1 MRAADKAELRS
12 LLDRLDAL
20 QGSLDIP
27 GATARAVGRLRP
39 PASGRQAALQSVLD
53 QLNRIEAGVLGQGA
67 TVRAARRLNRGSAL
81 LATSVL
87 LDSAMEH
94 YRGSFKNRA
103 MFTPLVVS
111 ALMLAISAHGT
122 TDREPSIHR
131 ARQAVSVSAAMTGVL
146 GTGFHLWNVLKRPG
160 RLVWQNLFY
169 GAPVGA
175 PMAIL
180 LSGLLGTVAEQVRD
194 NPGSGRA
201 RLFGLPAGRAMAA
214 LCGIGL
220 LGTAG
225 EAGLLH
231 FRGAF
236 QNPAMFAPV
245 TLPPVAGGLLL
256 TDALGPRLVG
266 RWLTRVS
273 LWLTAVM
280 GGAGV
285 LFHAWGVHRAMGGWR
300 NWSQNV
306 VDGPPLPA
314 PPSFTGLALAGLAA
328 IGLLEEHP
336 DA

>member
-12 LLDRLDAL
+12 LLDQLNAL
-20 QGSLDIP
+20 QGSLDIR
-27 GATARAVGRLRP
+27 GTAARAVGR
-39 PASGRQAALQSVLD
+39 PAPDRHTTLQSVLD
-53 QLNRIEAGVLGQGA
+53 QLNVIEAGVVGQAA

-87 LDSAMEH
+87 LDSATEH

-122 TDREPSIHR
+122 TDREPAIHR
-131 ARQAVSVSAAMTGVL
+131 TRQAVSLTTAATGLV

-180 LSGLLGTVAEQVRD
+180 LAGALGTAAERVRD
-194 NPGSGRA
+194 NPAGSA
-201 RLFGLPAGRAMAA
+201 RLFGLPAGRALAA
-214 LCGIGL
+214 LSGIGL

-256 TDALGPRLVG
+256 NDALGPRLAG
-266 RWLTRVS
+266 RRLTRVA
-273 LWLTAVM
+273 LWLTAAM

-300 NWSQNV
+300 NWSQNLI
-306 VDGPPLPA
+306 DGPPLPA